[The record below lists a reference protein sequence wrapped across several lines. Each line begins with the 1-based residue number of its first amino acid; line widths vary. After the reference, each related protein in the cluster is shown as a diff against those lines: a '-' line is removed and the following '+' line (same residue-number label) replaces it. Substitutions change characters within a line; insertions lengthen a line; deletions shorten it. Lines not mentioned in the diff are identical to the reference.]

1 MANKEIDVLDFPD
14 DFLWGVATAAYQ
26 TEGAYDVD
34 GKGAS
39 IWDTYTNDTKFRNG
53 NANEAIDF
61 YNNFEEDIKRVK
73 ELNLDVFR
81 FSLSWSRIFPKGTG
95 EVNKEGVAFYHKVI
109 DSCLNQ
115 GITPWIT
122 LYHWDLPQELE
133 NKGGWT
139 NRSML
144 DWFSFYVDFCT
155 KEYGTKVSNW
165 MVMNEPMSFIGLG
178 YFTGQ
183 HAPGKK
189 GLKKF
194 LPAAHHATLCQ
205 AIGGRIVRENVEGA
219 YVGTTF
225 SCSYVTPKNYLW
237 SNLKAARRVD
247 ALLNRFFIEPLLGLG
262 YPYEEFMGLRKIKKY
277 FKSGDEKLMQFDF
290 DFIGLQYYFR
300 IVARYNLLPPIL
312 FAKEV
317 PAIERNVKTNSMGME
332 IYHKGLYKMIKKFS
346 KYKGIDAIYVTEAG
360 VCLDDELIDGKVKDP
375 KRIKYMKKTFSKI
388 SKALRKGINV
398 KGVFLWTL
406 VDNFEWAEGYKPRF
420 GLIYNDFKTQK
431 RTLKKSALWLQSFLK
446 RKEKKYPDS

>member
-1 MANKEIDVLDFPD
+1 MAKKEIDVLDFPD

-26 TEGAYDVD
+26 IEGAFDTD

-39 IWDTYTNDTKFRNG
+39 IWDTYTNEKSFKNG

-61 YNNFEEDIKRVK
+61 YNNFEEDIKRIK
-73 ELNLDVFR
+73 ELNLDSFR

-95 EVNKEGVAFYHKVI
+95 EINMAGVAFYHKVI
-109 DSCLNQ
+109 DTCLDQ
-115 GITPWIT
+115 GITPWVT

-133 NKGGWT
+133 DKGGWT
-139 NRSML
+139 NRSIL

-155 KEYGTKVSNW
+155 KEYGSKVSNW

-194 LPAAHHATLCQ
+194 LPAVHHATLCQ

-219 YVGTTF
+219 YIGTTF
-225 SCSYVTPKNYLW
+225 SCSHVTPKNYFW
-237 SNLKAARRVD
+237 SNIKAAKRVD
-247 ALLNRFFIEPLLGLG
+247 ALLNRFFIEPLLGMG
-262 YPYEEFMGLRKIKKY
+262 YPYKEFLGLKKIKKY

-300 IVARYNLLPPIL
+300 IVAKYNLLPPIL

-317 PAIERNVKTNSMGME
+317 SALERNVKTNSMGME

-346 KYKGIDAIYVTEAG
+346 KYEGINAIYITEAG

-388 SKALRKGINV
+388 LKAIRKGKNV

-431 RTLKKSALWLQSFLK
+431 RTLKKSAFWLQSFLK
-446 RKEKKYPDS
+446 RKEKIYPDS